1 MTTKIP
7 ENMLT
12 GATVV
17 VTFSATAMVVDCAL
31 ANSFS
36 VLMTSNV
43 TAGPMFNNPT
53 DGQTVQVLI
62 VQDATGSRTMTW
74 PASFKWASATP
85 VALSTA
91 ANAVDLLTAT
101 YRSSNGFWYVSLQ
114 KAFG

>member
-7 ENMLT
+7 ANMLT
-12 GATVV
+12 GVTLA
-17 VTFSATAMVVDCAL
+17 VTFSATAMVVNCAL
-31 ANSFS
+31 ADSFS
-36 VLMTSNV
+36 VLMTANV
-43 TAGPMFNNPT
+43 TSAPTFSNPT

-74 PASFKWASATP
+74 PASFKWAAATP

-101 YRSSNGFWYVSLQ
+101 YRSSTGFWYVSLQ